1 MVKDLV
7 NGRTRKKCSALVLGL
22 LLCTVLPLASRICS
36 SSQGSTPTPKIFPH
50 LRDPSPP
57 QGSAPIPGICLHPRD
72 LSPSQGSVP
81 HSRDLP
87 PPHGSA
93 PIPRI
98 CSPPHGSVPTSRIC
112 PHPRDLPPIPGG
124 WQALREE
131 MWGWENLSS
140 GALGMRPSRFSQL
153 LTHRRSAGPWP
164 NHQDKQGL
172 VS

>member
-1 MVKDLV
+1 MLCPCLGFAAVHGAASGIEDLFLIP
-7 NGRTRKKCSALVLGL
+7 GIHTHPRDLF
-22 LLCTVLPLASRICS
+22 P
-36 SSQGSTPTPKIFPH
+36 SQGSAPAPRIC
-50 LRDPSPP
+50 SPP
-57 QGSAPIPGICLHPRD
+57 QGSVSILGICTHPKD
-72 LSPSQGSVP
+72 LPPSQGSVP
-81 HSRDLP
+81 TP
-87 PPHGSA
+87 
-93 PIPRI
+93 
-98 CSPPHGSVPTSRIC
+98 RIC